1 VRRLTIKHTDIET
14 SAVGFGTAQLTSLDS
29 TKRALALLGAAYDT
43 GITHFDVAR
52 AYGFGQTE
60 RILGSF
66 LAGHRDRVTVTT
78 KFGLEPPP
86 FAQATAG
93 IIPLARRVLRRFP
106 ALAKRAHRVA
116 AMTVPPNTYSA
127 GRAAASL
134 ETSLREMR
142 TDYVDLFLVH
152 EGSLDHARNDELLRF
167 LDDQIARGTVR
178 AYGMATNHAGLT
190 GDAGV
195 FPRSMSVFQFENDA
209 ARRQRQAIRGLGD
222 RAVITHT
229 ALYPLGAIAD
239 AARLRPR
246 VAAEFKAR
254 TGLDLERREQVAP
267 LLLQFAATDNADGV
281 VLFGTTSIEHLRTNA
296 HAMSAAESSSDPV
309 SSFAAILP
317 ELLLPN
323 EVERTATVSNA

>member
-1 VRRLTIKHTDIET
+1 MRRLKIKHTDIET

-29 TKRALALLGAAYDT
+29 TPRALALLGTAYDA
-43 GITHFDVAR
+43 GVTHFDVAR
-52 AYGFGQTE
+52 VYGFGQTE
-60 RILGSF
+60 RIVGSF
-66 LAGHRDRVTVTT
+66 LAGRRDRVTVTT

-86 FAQATAG
+86 FAHAASG
-93 IIPLARRVLRRFP
+93 IIPFARKVLRRFP
-106 ALAKRAHRVA
+106 ALKKRAHRVA
-116 AMTVPPNTYSA
+116 AMTVPPNTYTA
-127 GRAAASL
+127 DRAAASL

-152 EGSLDHARNDELLRF
+152 EGSLDHASNDELLRF
-167 LDDQIARGTVR
+167 LDDQVARGTIR
-178 AYGMATNHAGLT
+178 AYGMATNHAGLR

-209 ARRQRQAIRGLGD
+209 ARRQRQAIRGLSD

-229 ALYPLGAIAD
+229 ALQPLGAIAE

-254 TGLDLERREQVAP
+254 SGIDLGRREHVAP
-267 LLLQFAATDNADGV
+267 LLLQFAASDNADGV
-281 VLFGTTSIEHLRTNA
+281 VLFATTSIDHLRANV
-296 HAMSAAESSSDPV
+296 HAMSAAEQSNDLV
-309 SSFAAILP
+309 SSFSATVR

-323 EVERTATVSNA
+323 AAETNATVSNA